1 MKKTITAVFLF
12 LLLAVLLSLS
22 ASADGGLD
30 NFVVGP
36 FSAYEVFDDVEPT
49 AWYHDSV
56 SAVCS
61 LGLMIGS
68 DDGGFDPDGSITVAQ
83 IAAIAARLNAVY
95 SGGSADFEQTDP
107 WYGVY
112 FDRLRSVGVS
122 LPDAL
127 EPNGY
132 ATRRLVAAILADS
145 LPAEAFR
152 EINRVEN
159 GMIPD
164 VKLSDEGAEEIYL
177 LYRAGVLTGSDA
189 AGSFEP
195 DSFIRRCDVAALL
208 ARVVSAP
215 MRRSLTLTA
224 PPYPEVKVIPASDD
238 GVFSSSA
245 MLGNSL
251 VQGMQLYSGM
261 EYMSFFAYQSTTV
274 LSPNGY
280 DSSRCF
286 DRLLKER
293 FDRVYIEYGINEI
306 YLTEEKF
313 TAAYSDVIDAVRA
326 AMPDAE
332 IYVMALTPVTAS
344 VSGGGYF
351 TMSKIR
357 SFNGALYEMCREK
370 ECRYLDC
377 CEPLC
382 GADGYLP
389 SAYAGWDG
397 SPHLSADGYRAWADV
412 IRTHGS

>member
-1 MKKTITAVFLF
+1 MKKIIIASFVVFL
-12 LLLAVLLSLS
+12 LMVLLAVS
-22 ASADGGLD
+22 AFADSGLD
-30 NFVVGP
+30 NFSAGP
-36 FSAYEVFDDVEPT
+36 CYAYEIFDDVAPT
-49 AWYHDSV
+49 DWYHDSV

-68 DDGGFDPDGSITVAQ
+68 DGSFDPGGSITVAQ
-83 IAAIAARLNAVY
+83 TVAIAARLNGIY
-95 SGGSADFEQTDP
+95 TTGSADFEQTDP

-112 FDRLRSVGVS
+112 YDYLRGSGVA
-122 LPDAL
+122 LPEGLDPDAR
-127 EPNGY
+127 
-132 ATRRLVAAILADS
+132 ATRRTVAVILAAS
-145 LPAEAFR
+145 LPAEAFA
-152 EINRVEN
+152 EINPVEN

-164 VKLSDEGAEEIYL
+164 VKYSDEGAAEIYM

-189 AGSFEP
+189 RGSFEP
-195 DSFIRRCDVAALL
+195 DSFIRRCDIAALIS
-208 ARVVSAP
+208 RTVSEP
-215 MRRSLTLTA
+215 MRRRISLPC
-224 PPYPEVKVIPASDD
+224 PPYPEVSAGPAPDD
-238 GVFSSSA
+238 SFFSSSA

-280 DSSRCF
+280 DPSRCF
-286 DRLLKER
+286 DRLLNER
-293 FDRVYIEYGINEI
+293 YDRVYIEYGINEI
-306 YLTEEKF
+306 YLNEEKF
-313 TAAYSDVIDAVRA
+313 TSAYSELIDSIRA

-332 IYVMALTPVTAS
+332 IYVMAVTPVTSA

-377 CEPLC
+377 CEALC
-382 GADGYLP
+382 DASGFLP

-397 SPHLSADGYRAWADV
+397 SPHLSGEGYRAWADV
-412 IRTHGS
+412 IRAHCL